1 MIVTV
6 NTIIKQLKTNFMATK
21 ISKQYTRGR
30 DGDLVNNT
38 YNVVT
43 GIKNNTTLFPNPP
56 AALADAEKL
65 LPDYQEAL
73 RNAAGR
79 DRTMVIIKN
88 DKRQKLRAL
97 LAELEAYVNDT
108 SKGDLKV
115 LSSSGFAL
123 TGVKAGKPM
132 APVGDLDV
140 QVGQSG
146 QAITSV
152 KKVTGARAYMHQYT
166 TAESPV
172 TETNW
177 VSIGSS
183 DPEHTFTGLQSGV
196 KHWFRIAAI
205 GLNGQLAY
213 SAPVSRFIQ

>member
-1 MIVTV
+1 MS
-6 NTIIKQLKTNFMATK
+6 KK
-21 ISKQYTRGR
+21 ISKSYTRGR
-30 DGDLVNNT
+30 DGDLVIYT

-43 GIKNNTTLFPNPP
+43 GIKNNNTLFPNPP

-79 DRTMVIIKN
+79 DRTKVIIKN
-88 DKRQKLRAL
+88 DKRDKLRAL

-108 SKGDLKV
+108 SKGDDAI
-115 LSSSGFAL
+115 LSSSGFPIA
-123 TGVKAGKPM
+123 GVKGDKAM
-132 APVGDLDV
+132 SPVGSLDV

-152 KKVTGARAYMHQYT
+152 KRVTGAKAYMHQYT
-166 TAESPV
+166 TAETPV
-172 TETNW
+172 SETNW

-183 DPEHTFTGLQSGV
+183 DPQYTFKGLQSGV
-196 KHWFRIAAI
+196 KYWFRIAAI
-205 GLNGQLAY
+205 GLNGQLSY
-213 SAPVSRFIQ
+213 SPPVSRFIQ

>member
-1 MIVTV
+1 MS
-6 NTIIKQLKTNFMATK
+6 KK

-30 DGDLVNNT
+30 DGDLVNTT

-43 GIKNNTTLFPNPP
+43 GIKNNNSLFPNPP

-79 DRTMVIIKN
+79 DRTLVLIKN
-88 DKRQKLRAL
+88 DKRDKLRAL
-97 LAELEAYVNDT
+97 LAELDAYVTDT
-108 SKGDLKV
+108 SKGDPTV
-115 LSSSGFAL
+115 LSSSGFPL
-123 TGVKAGKPM
+123 AGTKGDKSM
-132 APVGDLDV
+132 SPVGNLDV

-146 QAITSV
+146 QATTSV

-177 VSIGSS
+177 VSVGSS
-183 DPEHTFTGLQSGV
+183 DPQYTFSGLQSGV
-196 KHWFRIAAI
+196 KYWFRIAAI